1 VPIFKTY
8 ADTVAHTMVSTM
20 GEPIVLIEQPT
31 DDEDA
36 DSVEITG
43 IFDEIITQNSD
54 ASIDVLI
61 QQPNVIFRDDDIEA
75 IKPKRLLQSRTLSR
89 KGWQMVRPFTGRRY
103 EISDL
108 NRDETTTTQYLL
120 REI

>member
-1 VPIFKTY
+1 MPIFKSY
-8 ADTVAHTMVSTM
+8 ADTVAHTMVTTV
-20 GEPIVLIEQPT
+20 GEPIVLFEQPVE
-31 DDEDA
+31 DGDE
-36 DSVEITG
+36 SFEITG

-61 QQPNVIFRDDDIEA
+61 QQPNVIFRDNDVEA
-75 IKPKRLLQSRTLSR
+75 IQPKRLLQSRTLSR

-103 EISDL
+103 EISDI

-120 REI
+120 REV